1 MRRVHHPV
9 GASRP
14 DRLRTS
20 EPALARNRE
29 TLRARAESIHAR
41 NPEVCARTRLLNG
54 IMEAV
59 AALDVDVLLIEN
71 ARSNEALLEVIR
83 ERDYAR
89 GGSLSAISSL
99 TREGV

>member
-1 MRRVHHPV
+1 
-9 GASRP
+9 
-14 DRLRTS
+14 
-20 EPALARNRE
+20 
-29 TLRARAESIHAR
+29 
-41 NPEVCARTRLLNG
+41 
-54 IMEAV
+54 MEAV